1 MSRWAPWVLLGM
13 VMGMTLDTGSGM
25 ESKKPN
31 YPPSP
36 RWPVVEEMHGVRIE
50 DPYRWLE
57 DGEAE
62 EVKEWTARQNAFTEA
77 FLAKLPGREKIRR
90 RLDELLRIGRLS
102 VAVPAGGRYFYTK
115 RVGTQNQP
123 ILYVRSGVDGA
134 DRVLLDPN
142 ELSEDGTVALDWWY
156 VSEDG
161 KRLAYGLS
169 QGGSEES
176 VLRVRDVDSG
186 QDLPDR
192 IEGTRAC
199 SLAWTPDAKGFY
211 YTRYPREGETIREKG
226 QTRPA
231 TKDDTHYFRHVYFHR
246 LGTDPNTDPKIFGE
260 GRDKEDWPNVD
271 LSPDGKW
278 LVVTVEQGWSKSEVY
293 LRPTEP
299 AEAPFVPVIEGVESL
314 FSPILRNDVIFLRTN
329 LDAPRY
335 RVFRVDPKRPGRQ
348 NWVEIIPQGPDV
360 LDGVAAVGE
369 RLVGLYMVNASS
381 RLRLFDLEGKPLQ
394 EIPLPTLGTVSG
406 LGAQWNGKEF
416 FFDFSSFTVPPS
428 VFRFDLETAT
438 ASLWQ
443 QVQSDIDTSLYEV
456 KQVRYR
462 SKDGTPITMFLA
474 HKKGLRQ
481 DGNNPTL
488 LTGYGGFNISETPFF
503 GASLFLFLERG
514 GLLALPNL
522 RGGGEYGEAWHQAG
536 MLDRKQN
543 VFDDFQAA
551 ARWLIAEKYTRPE
564 RLAIMGGSN
573 GGLLMG
579 AMLTQCPELFR
590 AVVCQVPLLDML
602 RYHRFRIARLW
613 IPEYGDP
620 DDPKA
625 FGWLRAYSPYHNV
638 KPGLAYPATLFTAAE
653 SDTRVDPL
661 HARKMTALLQGATA
675 SDQPILLRLE
685 TKAGHGAGKP
695 RSKILDE
702 LTDTWTFLFWAL
714 EIPAE

>member
-1 MSRWAPWVLLGM
+1 MPV
-13 VMGMTLDTGSGM
+13 
-25 ESKKPN
+25 KKPD

-36 RWPVVEEMHGVRIE
+36 VRPVKEVMHGVE
-50 DPYRWLE
+50 VVDPYRWLE
-57 DGEAE
+57 DGDSP

-77 FLAKLPGREKIRR
+77 FLARVPGRERIRQ

-115 RVGTQNQP
+115 RSGTQNQP
-123 ILYVRSGVDGA
+123 VLYVRDGVQGQ

-142 ELSEDGTVALDWWY
+142 RLAEDGTVALDWWY
-156 VSEDG
+156 VSDDG
-161 KRLAYGLS
+161 KWLAYGLS
-169 QGGSEES
+169 EGGSEES
-176 VLRVRDVDSG
+176 TLYIRDVDRM
-186 QDLPDR
+186 QDLPER
-192 IEGTRAC
+192 IPGTRAC
-199 SLAWTPDAKGFY
+199 SVAWTPDASGFY
-211 YTRYPREGETIREKG
+211 YTRYPRVGEMIRDRG
-226 QTRPA
+226 QLRPA
-231 TKDDTHYFRHVYFHR
+231 TKDDTHYFRHVFFHR
-246 LGTDPNTDPKIFGE
+246 LGTDPAADRKIFGD
-260 GRDKEDWPNVD
+260 GRDKEDWPNVE

-293 LRPTEP
+293 IRPTSP
-299 AEAPFVPVIEGVESL
+299 AGTPFRPVVEGVDAL
-314 FSPILRNDVIFLRTN
+314 FAPIMRNDVLYLRTN
-329 LDAPRY
+329 LGAPRY
-335 RVFRVDPKRPGRQ
+335 RVFRLDPRQ
-348 NWVEIIPQGPDV
+348 PQRESWVELIPEGPDV
-360 LDGVAAVGE
+360 LDGLAAVGD
-369 RLVGLYMVNASS
+369 RLVALYMVNASS
-381 RLRLFDLEGKPLQ
+381 RLRLFDTQGKLLR
-394 EIPLPTLGTVSG
+394 ELPLPTLGSVTA
-406 LGAQWNGKEF
+406 LGAQWNGREF

-428 VFRFDLETAT
+428 VYRYDL
-438 ASLWQ
+438 ASGESGLWQ
-443 QVQSDIDTSLYEV
+443 QMASDIATSAYEV
-456 KQVRYR
+456 HQVRYP

-474 HKKGLRQ
+474 HRQGLVR
-481 DGNNPTL
+481 DGRNPTL
-488 LTGYGGFNISETPFF
+488 LTGYGGFNVSETPFF
-503 GASLFLFLERG
+503 GASLFLFLEHG
-514 GLLALPNL
+514 GVLALPNL

-551 ARWLIAEKYTRPE
+551 ARWLIAQGYTSPQ

-620 DDPKA
+620 DQPDA
-625 FGWLRAYSPYHNV
+625 FRWLRAYSPYHNV
-638 KPGLAYPATLFTAAE
+638 RPGVAYPATLFTAAE

-661 HARKMTALLQGATA
+661 HARKMTALLQSATA

-702 LTDTWTFLFWAL
+702 LTDTWSFLFWAL
-714 EIPAE
+714 DLRPLAAQ

>member
-1 MSRWAPWVLLGM
+1 MKRSLAVVLAGLGSL
-13 VMGMTLDTGSGM
+13 VAWGGGMPSN
-25 ESKKPN
+25 KPN

-36 RWPVVEEMHGVRIE
+36 SRPVVEELHGERIE

-57 DGEAE
+57 DGESE

-77 FLAKLPGREKIRR
+77 FLSKLPGREKIRE
-90 RLDELLRIGRLS
+90 RLDQLLRIGRIS

-115 RVGTQNQP
+115 RTGTQNQP
-123 ILYVRSGVDGA
+123 ILYVREGLDGP
-134 DRVLLDPN
+134 DRILLDPN
-142 ELSEDGTVALDWWY
+142 QLSEDGTIALDWWY
-156 VSEDG
+156 VSDDG
-161 KRLAYGLS
+161 KKLAYGLS
-169 QGGSEES
+169 QSGSEES
-176 VLRVRDVDSG
+176 VLHVRDVDTG
-186 QDLPDR
+186 RDLPDR

-199 SLAWTPDAKGFY
+199 SVAWTPDATGFY
-211 YTRYPREGETIREKG
+211 YTRYPRLNEPIREKG

-231 TKDDTHYFRHVYFHR
+231 SKEDTHYYRHVFFHK
-246 LGTDPNTDPKIFGE
+246 LGTDPTADPKVFGE

-299 AEAPFVPVIEGVESL
+299 ADAAFVPVVEGVEAL
-314 FSPILRNDVIFLRTN
+314 FSPLIRNNVLFIRTN
-329 LDAPRY
+329 HEAPRY
-335 RVFRVDPKRPGRQ
+335 RLFRVDPRRPGRE

-360 LDGVAAVGE
+360 LDGVAVVRD

-381 RLRLFDLEGKPLQ
+381 RLRLFDLQGKMLQ

-406 LGAQWNGKEF
+406 LGAQWNGNEF
-416 FFDFSSFTVPPS
+416 FYDFNSFTVPPS
-428 VFRFDLETAT
+428 VYRYDLDTNSAK
-438 ASLWQ
+438 LWQ

-474 HKKGLRQ
+474 HKKGLRLS
-481 DGNNPTL
+481 GNNPTL

-514 GLLALPNL
+514 GVLALPNL
-522 RGGGEYGEAWHQAG
+522 RGGGEYGEEWHQAG

-625 FGWLRAYSPYHNV
+625 FRWLRAYSPYHNV
-638 KPGLAYPATLFTAAE
+638 KPGVPYPATLFTAAE

-661 HARKMTALLQGATA
+661 HARKMTALLQAATS

-695 RSKILDE
+695 RSKVLDE

-714 EIPAE
+714 QVPAD

>member
-1 MSRWAPWVLLGM
+1 MMRLAALLMLLAGASAWGWGM
-13 VMGMTLDTGSGM
+13 Q
-25 ESKKPN
+25 SKKPN

-36 RWPVVEEMHGVRIE
+36 SRPVVEEIHGVRIE

-77 FLAKLPGREKIRR
+77 FLSRLPGRDRIRD
-90 RLDELLRIGRLS
+90 RLDQLLRIGRLS

-115 RVGTQNQP
+115 RTGTQNQP
-123 ILYVRSGVDGA
+123 ILYVRDGVNGP

-142 ELSEDGTVALDWWY
+142 QLSEDGTVALDWWY
-156 VSEDG
+156 VSDDG
-161 KRLAYGLS
+161 KKLAYGLS
-169 QGGSEES
+169 QSGSEES
-176 VLRVRDVDSG
+176 VLHVRDVDTG
-186 QDLPDR
+186 RDLPDR

-199 SLAWTPDAKGFY
+199 SVAWTPDAKGFY
-211 YTRYPREGETIREKG
+211 YTRYPKEGEPIQDK
-226 QTRPA
+226 QQVRPA
-231 TKDDTHYFRHVYFHR
+231 TKEDTPYFRHVFFHK
-246 LGTDPNTDPKIFGE
+246 LGTDPTTDRKVFGE

-299 AEAPFVPVIEGVESL
+299 ADAPFVPVVEGVEAL
-314 FSPILRNDVIFLRTN
+314 FSPIIRNDVLYIRTN
-329 LDAPRY
+329 LNAPRY
-335 RVFRVDPKRPGRQ
+335 RVFRADPRQ
-348 NWVEIIPQGPDV
+348 PAREKWVEIIPQRPDV
-360 LDGVAAVGE
+360 LDGLAAIRD

-381 RLRLFDLEGKPLQ
+381 RLRLFDLQGKFQ
-394 EIPLPTLGTVSG
+394 REIPLPTLATVSG
-406 LGAQWNGKEF
+406 LGAEWNGSEF
-416 FFDFSSFTVPPS
+416 FYDFSSFTVPPS
-428 VFRFDLETAT
+428 VYRYDLGAN
-438 ASLWQ
+438 ANQLWQ

-456 KQVRYR
+456 KQVSYR

-474 HKKGLRQ
+474 HKKGVRL

-514 GLLALPNL
+514 GVLALPNL
-522 RGGGEYGEAWHQAG
+522 RGGGEYGEEWHQAG

-551 ARWLIAEKYTRPE
+551 ARWLITEKYTHPE

-620 DDPKA
+620 DDPQA
-625 FGWLRAYSPYHNV
+625 FRWLRAYSPYHNV
-638 KPGLAYPATLFTAAE
+638 KPGVAYPATLFTAAE

-661 HARKMTALLQGATA
+661 HARKMTALLQSATT
-675 SDQPILLRLE
+675 SEQPILIRLE
-685 TKAGHGAGKP
+685 TRAGHGAGKP
-695 RSKILDE
+695 RSKVLDE

-714 EIPAE
+714 QISPE